1 MNHQNYMVQSVCKM
15 VINSLFFIQLC
26 NFVDRGVKVR
36 KFQNGFMKSS
46 FLPKYE
52 PKIIRISSL
61 QYDTVQGSSYSGRNN
76 DFINQFGNLL
86 TFSEVRSAFCRF
98 FCSSASQMTK
108 VKQVFMCV
116 IFFPLHS
123 MNFLIA
129 RMCELIPKMLN
140 ICF

>member
-46 FLPKYE
+46 FMPKYE

-76 DFINQFGNLL
+76 DFINQ
-86 TFSEVRSAFCRF
+86 C
-98 FCSSASQMTK
+98 
-108 VKQVFMCV
+108 
-116 IFFPLHS
+116 
-123 MNFLIA
+123 
-129 RMCELIPKMLN
+129 
-140 ICF
+140 